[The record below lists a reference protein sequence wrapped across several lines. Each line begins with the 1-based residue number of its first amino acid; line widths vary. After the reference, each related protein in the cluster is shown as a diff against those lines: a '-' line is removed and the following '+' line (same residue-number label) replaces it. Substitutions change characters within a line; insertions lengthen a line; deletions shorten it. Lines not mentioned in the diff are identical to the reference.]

1 MKSREK
7 KDKMQKKEDIWG
19 DKVSIFTLDWKML
32 KKIAK
37 KKKKKRRRWKNKFP
51 LDSKY
56 LVIW

>member
-37 KKKKKRRRWKNKFP
+37 KKKEKKKMK
-51 LDSKY
+51 K
-56 LVIW
+56 

>member
-7 KDKMQKKEDIWG
+7 KDKMQEKEDIWG

-37 KKKKKRRRWKNKFP
+37 KKKREEEDEKISFLSIR
-51 LDSKY
+51 S
-56 LVIW
+56 I